1 LETPAVAALVV
12 LCFVRAKLCGFGS
25 RKQVGVGELPAS
37 SVGVGVVDQHA
48 VNPLGNSQVNVQPPQ
63 HHIPQIAAAPAVEFT
78 APHGVAGFALE
89 PSGPPPPGDANMFS
103 F

>member
-1 LETPAVAALVV
+1 MFCPRQAVWLWIKEA
-12 LCFVRAKLCGFGS
+12 
-25 RKQVGVGELPAS
+25 GELPAS
-37 SVGVGVVDQHA
+37 VGMGVVDQHA